1 MYILSLLGEVDLGLG
16 ELRWKMCK
24 VEKKSGL
31 ITGRRRGSSWLI
43 TSLSHIF
50 DTLLPVLTRNV
61 E

>member
-24 VEKKSGL
+24 VGKKSGL
-31 ITGRRRGSSWLI
+31 ITGRRGSSWLI